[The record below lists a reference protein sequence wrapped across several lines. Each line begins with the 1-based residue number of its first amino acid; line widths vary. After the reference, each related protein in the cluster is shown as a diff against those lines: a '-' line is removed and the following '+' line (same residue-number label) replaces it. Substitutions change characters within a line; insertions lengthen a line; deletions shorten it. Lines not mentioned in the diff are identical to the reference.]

1 VNHGQAVFTRP
12 VLALYD
18 WFVLGLTCNL
28 IWRCSTARTLAFYA
42 RHLSANH
49 LEVGVGTGYFLDRG
63 AFPVPRPRV
72 ALLDL
77 NRNCLER
84 TAKRIARYAPEV
96 HQADLLA
103 PLPLATRFDSI
114 GLNYVLHCL
123 PGAFP
128 EKGHVFAYLKG
139 LLNPGGTLF
148 GATLLSSGV
157 PRGLVARTSMALYNR
172 LGVFS
177 NQRDDLD
184 GLEFALRQHLADVR
198 VEVVGCVA
206 LFSGKA

>member
-1 VNHGQAVFTRP
+1 MNHGQAAFSKP

-28 IWRCSTARTLAFYA
+28 VWRCSTSRTLELYR

-49 LEVGVGTGYFLDRG
+49 LEVGVGTGFFLDR
-63 AFPVPRPRV
+63 AVFPVRAPRV

-77 NRNCLER
+77 NLNCLER
-84 TAKRIARYAPEV
+84 TARRIARYAPEA
-96 HQADLLA
+96 HRADLLA
-103 PLPLATRFDSI
+103 PLHLAARFDSI

-128 EKGHVFAYLKG
+128 EKGRVFAYLKA

-148 GATLLSSGV
+148 GATLLSGGV
-157 PRGLVARTSMALYNR
+157 PRSLLARASMAFYNR
-172 LGVFS
+172 VGVFS
-177 NQRDDLD
+177 NARDDLA
-184 GLEFALRQHLADVR
+184 GLELALRTQLAEVR

-206 LFSGKA
+206 LFSGRA